1 MCTADSANTLT
12 EVAKLKKKMVNNR
25 FKEIAPP
32 RVIEAVYEAVSS
44 ADHFRTLIA
53 LLLRSWT

>member
-12 EVAKLKKKMVNNR
+12 GVAKLRKKIVNNR

-32 RVIEAVYEAVSS
+32 RVTEALYEAVSS
-44 ADHFRTLIA
+44 ADHFRTLIL

>member
-12 EVAKLKKKMVNNR
+12 GVTKLKKKMVNNR

-32 RVIEAVYEAVSS
+32 RVTEAVYEALSS